1 MVLIYS
7 PPVSCR
13 NSTVTYCGSTTRTPR
28 RGNGQIF
35 TTAISSTTWARY
47 SAVISSH
54 RWCSYRALP
63 QRFARVHRRYQT
75 PWFGTLVVGVSGC
88 TIYLV
93 MALVSQNSLADMV
106 ESLALAT
113 VFSYTVTANAHG
125 RTYRRT
131 LLGRTRLLAPGCPSV
146 CLVGGGGSFWSARP
160 RRSGRGGS
168 RGRPC
173 VAWMLADNHQLQL
186 AVNDFGGQL

>member
-113 VFSYTVTANAHG
+113 VFSYTVTANAHV

-131 LLGRTRLLAPGCPSV
+131 LLGRNATSGSGVPFRLSGSTPMQPPLSLEARLAGEHSV
-146 CLVGGGGSFWSARP
+146 EC
-160 RRSGRGGS
+160 
-168 RGRPC
+168 
-173 VAWMLADNHQLQL
+173 
-186 AVNDFGGQL
+186 